1 MSAPVPAP
9 ERRILVI
16 EDEESMRHAL
26 GKALARAGWR
36 VEAAPTG
43 REGVERLR
51 TTRYDVVLSD
61 VRLPDLSGLD
71 VVALVTETSPG
82 TPVVV
87 MTAFGT
93 VETALVAMKRGARD
107 FVTKPFEMPVL
118 LQILEKA
125 VGTPAATGDAR
136 LRIEVERRFAPDE
149 FARVESELRRA
160 PGGEPPAAAA
170 AAPAAEAGEAGMPK
184 AGDDPLELRD
194 AQRRFEIRYVEDLL
208 ARTGGNVAAAAR
220 LAGISRPNLHKKLKV
235 LGVDPAKFKRAH
247 RRGRTAG
254 M

>member
-1 MSAPVPAP
+1 MSAPAPAP

-26 GKALARAGWR
+26 GKALGRAGWR
-36 VEAAPTG
+36 VETAPTG

-107 FVTKPFEMPVL
+107 FVTKPFEMPAL
-118 LQILEKA
+118 LKILEHA
-125 VGTPAATGDAR
+125 VAAPAATGDAR
-136 LRIEVERRFAPDE
+136 LRIEVERRFAPE
-149 FARVESELRRA
+149 EYARVESELRRA
-160 PGGEPPAAAA
+160 PGGEPSADEP
-170 AAPAAEAGEAGMPK
+170 APAAEPGEAGMPK

-247 RRGRTAG
+247 RRGRAAG
-254 M
+254 L

>member
-1 MSAPVPAP
+1 M
-9 ERRILVI
+9 I

-26 GKALARAGWR
+26 GKALGRAGWR

-51 TTRYDVVLSD
+51 TTRYDVVLTD

-71 VVALVTETSPG
+71 VVALVTESSPG

-93 VETALVAMKRGARD
+93 VETALEAMKRGARD
-107 FVTKPFEMPVL
+107 FVTKPFDMPAL
-118 LQILEKA
+118 LQILDKA
-125 VGTPAATGDAR
+125 LGTPAATGDAR
-136 LRIEVERRFAPDE
+136 LRIEVERRFAPQE

-160 PGGEPPAAAA
+160 PGGASRRSSRRWPSRRVPRSAD
-170 AAPAAEAGEAGMPK
+170 APAPSAPGDAGLPK
-184 AGDDPLELRD
+184 ASDDPLELRD

-247 RRGRTAG
+247 RRGRAAG

>member
-1 MSAPVPAP
+1 MSAPAPAP
-9 ERRILVI
+9 ERRVLVV

-26 GKALARAGWR
+26 GKALTRAGWR
-36 VEAAPTG
+36 VETAPTG

-51 TTRYDVVLSD
+51 TTRYDVVLTD

-93 VETALVAMKRGARD
+93 VEAALVAMKRGARD
-107 FVTKPFEMPVL
+107 FVTKPFDLPVL

-125 VGTPAATGDAR
+125 VGTPAPTDDAR
-136 LRIEVERRFAPDE
+136 LRIEVERRFAPE
-149 FARVESELRRA
+149 EYARVESELRRA
-160 PGGEPPAAAA
+160 PGAEPADAPPPAT
-170 AAPAAEAGEAGMPK
+170 PGETGMPK

-220 LAGISRPNLHKKLKV
+220 LAGISRPNLHKKLRV

-247 RRGRTAG
+247 RRGRAAG

>member
-1 MSAPVPAP
+1 MTAPAP
-9 ERRILVI
+9 AAGRRILVI

-26 GKALARAGWR
+26 GKALARAGWS

-107 FVTKPFEMPVL
+107 FVTKPFDLPVL
-118 LQILEKA
+118 LQILERA
-125 VGTPAATGDAR
+125 VGAPAPTGDAR
-136 LRIEVERRFAPDE
+136 LRIEVERRFAPQE
-149 FARVESELRRA
+149 FARVETELRRA
-160 PGGEPPAAAA
+160 PADEPPAA
-170 AAPAAEAGEAGMPK
+170 PAEPGEAALPR

-247 RRGRTAG
+247 RRGRSAG
-254 M
+254 T